1 MEATHWL
8 QEQAKHWP
16 GLTVT
21 TLTVAGCTCVQ
32 LTGATLL
39 FSLVGCMKEV

>member
-8 QEQAKHWP
+8 QEQARHWP

-21 TLTVAGCTCVQ
+21 TLTVAGV
-32 LTGATLL
+32 LTG
-39 FSLVGCMKEV
+39 VI